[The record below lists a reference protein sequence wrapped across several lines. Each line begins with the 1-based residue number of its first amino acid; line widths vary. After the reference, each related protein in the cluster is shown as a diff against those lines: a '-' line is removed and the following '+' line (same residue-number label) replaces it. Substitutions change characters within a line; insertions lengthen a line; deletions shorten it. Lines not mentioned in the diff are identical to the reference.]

1 MAINISSWSIRHPLP
16 PLVIAMA
23 IVALGYIS
31 FNKLPITRMPNVDAP
46 VISVVITQFGVAPAE
61 LETKV
66 TKTIEDAVSGV
77 SGAHHINS
85 LITDGISSTTIV
97 FRLETNTDR
106 ALNDVK
112 DAVTRARAD
121 LPRGIDE
128 PMIQRVDIAGL
139 PILTYAAIAP
149 GKTPEQLSWFV
160 EDVVVRGLQ
169 GLRGVGNVDRIGS
182 VEREIRVGLDP
193 VRLQAVGLTPL
204 DVSRQLRGSNVDLA
218 GGRAEIGGRDQAIR
232 TLAGAKTLADLAAT
246 RIGLPTGGEVRL
258 DDLGLVTDTVAEPR
272 TFARFNGAPV
282 VGFSIFRAKGASDVT
297 VAEAVAA
304 KVQSIKAAN
313 PDIDLKL
320 IDTSVP
326 QTLGNYES
334 ALHTLY
340 EGAALAVIVVFLFLR
355 DLRATI
361 IAAITLPLSI
371 FPAFWVMEVLGF
383 SLNIVSLL
391 AITLSTG
398 ILVDDAIVEIENIVR
413 HIRMGKSPYQ
423 AALEAADEIG
433 LAVIAISLTIVAVFV
448 PASFMA
454 SVPGQFFKQFGIT
467 VSVQVLFSLLCAR
480 MITPML
486 AAYFLLP
493 YKHEE
498 KAQGRTMR
506 LYMRLL
512 TWAVRHR
519 FITVVLGLAFFGV
532 TVASARLLPSGFM
545 PVADISRSLLAI
557 ELPPGSQLADTEA
570 VADVIANRLRARP
583 DIESVFVDGG
593 RIPGSVVAVRN
604 AALMIN
610 SVPKS
615 KRSLSQQQ
623 LERAISQEVAD
634 IPDVRYWFLDENG
647 QRNVTFIVTGQ
658 DSATVANVASE
669 LAAQMRRLPTI
680 ANVLSGAT
688 LNRPELRIYPRR
700 DLAVR
705 LGVSTESLS
714 ETIRVATIGD
724 VGPALAKFDAGDRTV
739 PIRVLLEEKARAD
752 RQVLEQ
758 IRVPSQRGAGVPL
771 IALADISFGEGPISI
786 TRYDRQ
792 RQARVE
798 ADLVGGTALS
808 DATEAV
814 KALSVM
820 KNLPLGITVSEGGD
834 AELQAE
840 LFEGFGGAMR
850 NGLMMV
856 YIVLAVLFTSLLQPL
871 TILFSLPLSIAGAII
886 ALLIIYLPITLPVV
900 IGILML
906 MGIVTKNAIMLID
919 FAVEA
924 MHAGVERTA
933 AIIDAGQKRSRPIVM
948 TTIAMTA
955 GMAPS
960 ALAVG
965 AGGEFRSP
973 MAIAVIGGLLVST
986 LLSLLF
992 VPAFFTIMDDVGR
1005 LCSRVFGRFVGP
1017 ADETTPGHAAKNAD
1031 EPAN

>member
-1 MAINISSWSIRHPLP
+1 MAINISSWAIRHPLP
-16 PLVIAMA
+16 PLVMAAA
-23 IVALGYIS
+23 IVALGYMS
-31 FNKLPITRMPNVDAP
+31 FNKLPITRMPNIDAP
-46 VISVVITQFGVAPAE
+46 VVSVLITQFGAAPAE
-61 LETKV
+61 LESKV

-77 SGAHHINS
+77 SGVHHIQS
-85 LITDGISSTTIV
+85 VIADGISSTIII

-112 DAVTRARAD
+112 DAVTRARGD

-128 PMIQRVDIAGL
+128 PMIQRVDIVGL

-160 EDVVVRGLQ
+160 EDVVVRALQ
-169 GLRGVGNVDRIGS
+169 GLRGVGSIDRIGN

-193 VRLQAVGLTPL
+193 VRVEAVGLTPL

-258 DDLGLVTDTVAEPR
+258 DDLGLVTDSIAEPR
-272 TFARFNGAPV
+272 SFARLDGAPV

-297 VAEAVAA
+297 VSEAVAA
-304 KVQSIKAAN
+304 RIETLKAAN
-313 PDIDLKL
+313 PDVDLKL
-320 IDTSVP
+320 IDTSV
-326 QTLGNYES
+326 TYTVGNYES

-340 EGAALAVIVVFLFLR
+340 EGAILAVIVVFLFLR

-371 FPAFWVMEVLGF
+371 FPAFWVMDMLGF
-383 SLNIVSLL
+383 SLNMVSLL

-423 AALEAADEIG
+423 ASLEAADEIG

-480 MITPML
+480 LITPML
-486 AAYFLLP
+486 AAYFLRP
-493 YKHEE
+493 HKHEE
-498 KAQGRTMR
+498 KADGRTMR
-506 LYMRLL
+506 LYTRLV
-512 TWAVRHR
+512 TWSVRHR
-519 FITVVLGLAFFGV
+519 FITVAIGLLVF
-532 TVASARLLPSGFM
+532 VASLAAARILPTGFL
-545 PVADISRSLLAI
+545 PPSETSRSLLAV

-570 VADVIANRLRARP
+570 VTDVIANRLRGRA
-583 DIESVFVDGG
+583 DVVSVFVNGG
-593 RIPGSVVAVRN
+593 RIPGSRGGDAIAVRN
-604 AALMIN
+604 ASLTIQL
-610 SVPKS
+610 VPKS

-623 LERAISQEVAD
+623 VEHAIGQELSE
-634 IPDVRYWFLDENG
+634 IPDVRYWFLDDNG
-647 QRNVTFIVTGQ
+647 ERNVTFIVTGE
-658 DSATVANVASE
+658 DHATVSNVASE
-669 LAAQMRRLPTI
+669 LAAQMRRLPLV

-724 VGPALAKFDAGDRTV
+724 IPPALAKFEAGGRTV

-758 IRVPSQRGAGVPL
+758 LRVPSQRGAGVPL
-771 IALADISFGEGPISI
+771 IAIADISFGEGPISI
-786 TRYDRQ
+786 TRYDRE

-798 ADLVGGTALS
+798 ADLVGGVALS
-808 DATEAV
+808 DAMQAI
-814 KALSVM
+814 KGLSVM
-820 KNLPLGITVSEGGD
+820 KNLPAGVKVGEGGD

-856 YIVLAVLFTSLLQPL
+856 YVVLAVLFAGLLQPL
-871 TILFSLPLSIAGAII
+871 TILFSLPLSFAGAIM
-886 ALLIIYLPITLPVV
+886 ALLITYIAHHDAR
-900 IGILML
+900 GHRHSHAD
-906 MGIVTKNAIMLID
+906 GHRHQECD
-919 FAVEA
+919 
-924 MHAGVERTA
+924 HAGRL
-933 AIIDAGQKRSRPIVM
+933 RS
-948 TTIAMTA
+948 
-955 GMAPS
+955 
-960 ALAVG
+960 
-965 AGGEFRSP
+965 
-973 MAIAVIGGLLVST
+973 
-986 LLSLLF
+986 
-992 VPAFFTIMDDVGR
+992 
-1005 LCSRVFGRFVGP
+1005 
-1017 ADETTPGHAAKNAD
+1017 
-1031 EPAN
+1031 